1 MPDRIDID
9 ALLIGALYGELTP
22 ADEALLA
29 AHLESHPVDRTALDD
44 LARTRAAVRQSRLL
58 AVQVEPPHA
67 ISALLLQEASRRA
80 PRPDPR
86 SGETQGWF
94 QRFVRS
100 FMAHPAMAAAAMLVL
115 VISVA
120 GTFYLRG
127 TGQFAESAPPQIAM
141 RAPDGVAA
149 TAQGT
154 AAPPGTVAPAGPAT
168 PVAPAPEPEVAAAG
182 RAAAGSGTGST
193 GYGVDLDDRSRN
205 QLTLAQKGEQSAGDD
220 RASEKHK
227 AGDAPADRIAGQA
240 QAGAEQAPVHAAPPA
255 SAAPVRQTLSTPPAP
270 AKLARSDR
278 KPSADDRELS
288 GAKKFAEGK
297 KLSGI
302 IVNTP
307 EMSPRELKED
317 DGDGI
322 ERDRRPSP
330 VASATGRVTRGARP
344 DASGG
349 AAPAAPPPPPQAQ
362 APAAAPGAPNQD
374 PQAFESGASD
384 QKSAPVP
391 KKPQAS
397 PQSPPATAP
406 PANAKPAAKGA
417 GPDRAL
423 ADWARK
429 QHEQVKS
436 LVSSNNCRDAA
447 AAATEIY
454 ARAPDYYAANVLT
467 DRSIKPCLSYL
478 TSRREQT
485 DRARA
490 AKSATSSDAAAP
502 APPPVNK

>member
-44 LARTRAAVRQSRLL
+44 LARTRAAVRPSRLL

-100 FMAHPAMAAAAMLVL
+100 FMVHPAMAAAAMLVL
-115 VISVA
+115 VIGVA

-127 TGQFAESAPPQIAM
+127 TDQFAESSPPAL
-141 RAPDGVAA
+141 RAQDHATVAKQEA
-149 TAQGT
+149 
-154 AAPPGTVAPAGPAT
+154 AAPSGAFVPAGSAT
-168 PVAPAPEPEVAAAG
+168 PAAPAPEPEVAAG
-182 RAAAGSGTGST
+182 GDRAAVGSGTGT
-193 GYGVDLDDRSRN
+193 AGYGVDLDDVSKNPLARARKDEPSADGDRSN
-205 QLTLAQKGEQSAGDD
+205 
-220 RASEKHK
+220 EKRK
-227 AGDAPADRIAGQA
+227 AGDAPADRVSAQAQDEAQA
-240 QAGAEQAPVHAAPPA
+240 QAPEAPVHAAPARSVPLA
-255 SAAPVRQTLSTPPAP
+255 PPA
-270 AKLARSDR
+270 KMARSDG
-278 KPSADDRELS
+278 KPSENSKFSEDKKLS
-288 GAKKFAEGK
+288 DGK

-317 DGDGI
+317 DGL
-322 ERDRRPSP
+322 ERDRRPAP

-349 AAPAAPPPPPQAQ
+349 AAAQAPAPPPAPP
-362 APAAAPGAPNQD
+362 PAAAPGAPSQD
-374 PQAFESGASD
+374 TPAFATGASD
-384 QKSAPVP
+384 QKSAPVAN
-391 KKPQAS
+391 KPAAR
-397 PQSPPATAP
+397 PQSPPATTP
-406 PANAKPAAKGA
+406 PSNANNRLTKAADPAAKDA
-417 GPDRAL
+417 GPDRGL
-423 ADWARK
+423 VDWARK
-429 QHEQVKS
+429 QHEQVKT

-454 ARAPDYYAANVLT
+454 DRAPDYYAANVLT
-467 DRSIKPCLSYL
+467 DRSIKPCLPYL
-478 TSRREQT
+478 TSRREQA
-485 DRARA
+485 DRVRA
-490 AKSATSSDAAAP
+490 AKSAPSSDAAP
-502 APPPVNK
+502 APPPVRK